1 MLKILKSWNLDWP
14 LVISFVPLLGAGLVV
29 MRPLVVSSTQI
40 VPGGAY
46 FFNRQIIWVA
56 VGLVVFFLFSRI
68 DWRFLKASGLLLI
81 LFGISILVLAFLLSH
96 GGITRGSSSWI
107 DLVFFSVEP
116 ADPTKLLLILI
127 LAKYFS
133 RRHIEIANFKHIII
147 SGFYAAIPALL
158 IFLQP
163 DFGSAMVF
171 VFVWLGMIMVSGI
184 NKKHLLVVFLLMAL
198 IFTTSWFFILK
209 PYQKDRISSF
219 LDPLQDPQG
228 SGYNA
233 LQSIIAT
240 GSGQIWGKGLGYGT
254 QSRLE
259 FLPEYRTDF
268 IFAAFAEEWGFV
280 GVLIVFFFF
289 GFLIWRILKNA
300 YYGQSNFEK
309 FFGIGL
315 SIFLV
320 THFVLHVGM
329 NVGVLPITG
338 LPMPFLSYGGTHM
351 VTIFAGLGIL
361 MGFRRHSKFAQK
373 DPAVEFLTA

>member
-280 GVLIVFFFF
+280 GV
-289 GFLIWRILKNA
+289 
-300 YYGQSNFEK
+300 
-309 FFGIGL
+309 
-315 SIFLV
+315 IF
-320 THFVLHVGM
+320 
-329 NVGVLPITG
+329 
-338 LPMPFLSYGGTHM
+338 
-351 VTIFAGLGIL
+351 
-361 MGFRRHSKFAQK
+361 KK
-373 DPAVEFLTA
+373 D